1 MSALGATRS
10 VDESRCQLHNLR
22 MHAPTDNLSHD
33 PIHGYIP
40 FTSNTQ
46 AVADEVSERQIIDHP
61 WVQRMRQIH
70 QLQTAWWVYPTAE
83 HTRFQHVLGA
93 MHLASRAIERLYP
106 SLYEVCSSA
115 GEPIPSQGYV
125 ESTLRMAGLLHD
137 VGHGPFGHFFDAH
150 FLTHFDLT
158 HEKLGAH
165 IITSQLS
172 EPLRG
177 IRRNPNSQL
186 EADEKLDARQI
197 AWLIQRPSPN
207 EKDDEHPRWLRFSR
221 SLLSGIYTI
230 DNMDF
235 VLRDAYMSGFSPK
248 SFDLD
253 RLLHYSFF
261 SDHGLTIARR
271 GVGSLLRFMAARSD
285 LFGNVY
291 FHRTVR
297 AIDLALSE
305 IFPASRPFLFP
316 GNPID
321 YLDDYLEFTETS
333 LLVDVPRWRNSA
345 DPQQAKLGQQWH
357 AILSRR
363 VPWRMAC
370 QRSLLFSEGDA
381 ESSSIFSDP
390 RLVETKL
397 HQLMPN
403 EFADVELNIDIAR
416 HIYRP
421 HTRGPA
427 AHQNFFYDEGRDQVR
442 PLKDNQLFRYL
453 PVSSRICRV
462 YTRPDAIEV
471 DSIIAQAMDELIGAA
486 GPDDLTNM

>member
-1 MSALGATRS
+1 MDDSPRIS
-10 VDESRCQLHNLR
+10 IIRR

-40 FTSNTQ
+40 FSSTTQ
-46 AVADEVSERQIIDHP
+46 LAEGEVAERQVIDHP

-83 HTRFQHVLGA
+83 HTRFQHILGA
-93 MHLASRAIERLYP
+93 MHLGSRAIGRLYP
-106 SLYEVCSSA
+106 SLKEVCESL
-115 GEPIPSQGYV
+115 GEPVPSRGFV
-125 ESTLRMAGLLHD
+125 ESTVRMAGLLHD

-165 IITSQLS
+165 IIEQELG
-172 EPLRG
+172 PLLKG
-177 IRRNPNSQL
+177 IRRNPNATLEPNEQL
-186 EADEKLDARQI
+186 DPKQI
-197 AWLIQRPSPN
+197 AWLIQRPRKGD
-207 EKDDEHPRWLRFSR
+207 EDEHPKWLHFLR

-261 SDHGLTIARR
+261 TEHGLTIARR

-285 LFGNVY
+285 LFRNVY

-297 AIDLALSE
+297 AIDLALSD
-305 IFPASRPFLFP
+305 IFPASREFLFP
-316 GNPID
+316 GNP
-321 YLDDYLEFTETS
+321 LDHLDKYMEFTETS
-333 LLVDVPRWRNSA
+333 LLVDVPRWRHSSNPA
-345 DPQQAKLGQQWH
+345 QAKLGQQWYD
-357 AILSRR
+357 ILNRR
-363 VPWRMAC
+363 VPWRMSC
-370 QRSLLFSEGDA
+370 QRSILFAEGES

-390 RLVETKL
+390 TLVEAKL
-397 HQLMPN
+397 RQTMPS
-403 EFADVELNIDIAR
+403 EFKDAAINIDIAR

-427 AHQNFFYDEGRDQVR
+427 TNQNFFFDEGRGQVR
-442 PLKDNQLFRYL
+442 PLTDNQLFKHL

-462 YTRPDAIEV
+462 YTRPEMEECDAA
-471 DSIIAQAMDELIGAA
+471 IARAMDELIGST

>member
-1 MSALGATRS
+1 
-10 VDESRCQLHNLR
+10 
-22 MHAPTDNLSHD
+22 MHVPTDNLSHD

-40 FTSNTQ
+40 FTSSTQ
-46 AVADEVSERQIIDHP
+46 LADGEVAERQIIDHP

-93 MHLASRAIERLYP
+93 MHLGSRAVHRLYP
-106 SLYEVCSSA
+106 SLQAVCSANQESV
-115 GEPIPSQGYV
+115 PSLGYV
-125 ESTLRMAGLLHD
+125 ESTVRMAGLLHD

-150 FLTHFDLT
+150 FLTHFNLT
-158 HEKLGAH
+158 HETLGAH
-165 IITSQLS
+165 IIEHELGTL
-172 EPLRG
+172 LTG
-177 IRRNPNSQL
+177 IRRNPNSEL
-186 EADEKLDARQI
+186 AEGERLDARQI
-197 AWLIQRPSPN
+197 AWLIQRPR
-207 EKDDEHPRWLRFSR
+207 KDENADDHPRWLRFLR

-261 SDHGLTIARR
+261 SERGLTISRR
-271 GVGSLLRFMAARSD
+271 GVGALLRFMAARSD
-285 LFGNVY
+285 LFRNVY

-297 AIDLALSE
+297 AIDLALSD
-305 IFPASRPFLFP
+305 IFPASREFLFP
-316 GNPID
+316 GNPLEHLEA
-321 YLDDYLEFTETS
+321 YLYFTETS
-333 LLVDVPRWRNSA
+333 LLVDVPRWRYSDN
-345 DPQQAKLGQQWH
+345 PKQAELGQRWND
-357 AILSRR
+357 LLMRR

-370 QRSLLFSEGDA
+370 QRSLLFAENDA
-381 ESSSIFSDP
+381 ESSSIFSDST
-390 RLVETKL
+390 LVKSKL
-397 HQLMPN
+397 RQLLDPDAA
-403 EFADVELNIDIAR
+403 EVPIQIDIAR

-427 AHQNFFYDEGRDQVR
+427 THQNFFYDEGRGSVR
-442 PLKDNQLFRYL
+442 PLTDNELFRHL

-462 YTRPDAIEV
+462 YTPTGADELDAAI
-471 DSIIAQAMDELIGAA
+471 SAAMDQLIGST

>member
-1 MSALGATRS
+1 
-10 VDESRCQLHNLR
+10 
-22 MHAPTDNLSHD
+22 MHAPSDNLSHD

-40 FTSNTQ
+40 FASGDQLANGE
-46 AVADEVSERQIIDHP
+46 VAERHVIDHP

-83 HTRFQHVLGA
+83 HTRFQHILGA
-93 MHLASRAIERLYP
+93 MHLGSRAIDRLYP
-106 SLYEVCSSA
+106 SLRDVCSAA
-115 GEPIPSQGYV
+115 GESVPSRGFV
-125 ESTLRMAGLLHD
+125 ECTVRMAGLLHD
-137 VGHGPFGHFFDAH
+137 VGHGPFGHFFDSH

-165 IITSQLS
+165 IIEHELGNL
-172 EPLRG
+172 LRRV
-177 IRRNPNSQL
+177 RRNPNSSLQSDEQL
-186 EADEKLDARQI
+186 DPKQI
-197 AWLIQRPSPN
+197 AWLIQRPR
-207 EKDDEHPRWLRFSR
+207 KDEAVDEQPRWLRFLR

-261 SDHGLTIARR
+261 SDRGLTIARR
-271 GVGSLLRFMAARSD
+271 GIGSLLRFMAARSD
-285 LFGNVY
+285 LFRNVY

-297 AIDLALSE
+297 AIDLALSD
-305 IFPASRPFLFP
+305 IFPESREFLFP
-316 GNPID
+316 GNP
-321 YLDDYLEFTETS
+321 LDHLNEYMYFTEMA
-333 LLVDVPRWRNSA
+333 LLVDVPRWRHSDN
-345 DPQQAKLGQQWH
+345 PKQAELGRKWH
-357 AILSRR
+357 AILQRD

-370 QRSLLFSEGDA
+370 QRSLVFAEGDS

-390 RLVETKL
+390 SLVEAKVRQ
-397 HQLMPN
+397 QLSPDA
-403 EFADVELNIDIAR
+403 ADTPMKIDIAR

-427 AHQNFFYDEGRDQVR
+427 ANQNFFYDDGRDQVR
-442 PLKDNQLFRYL
+442 PLSDNQLFRHL

-462 YTRPDAIEV
+462 YTPPSATGVDAM
-471 DSIIAQAMDELIGAA
+471 IAKVMDELIGST